1 MKPKLVTVTGH
12 RTNTLR
18 HQLNHY
24 KDKVSDAFI
33 VVYENADSPKNLA
46 DEIKE
51 ITKEFGLGIHSV
63 KTHRPFD
70 WGEVTNQYN
79 ITKNLFPD
87 DWWLVADDDELQV
100 YWKDIEDIIAECE
113 ENHWK
118 YVSGG
123 FVDRIG
129 ATGNFPEIERDSNLW
144 KLFPVAGFFRYPMSG
159 ACPNKVTLCKGNIE
173 LTSGQHYIRENNK
186 NIYGPTGW
194 NHPWRYPI
202 RQNFVQVHHFKW
214 DSTVLDRLIAIAK
227 VNKDYSYSNEYKRM
241 YEMIAKSGFKI
252 NINDTNLFCQ
262 FSPEPNYEDYKFWR
276 KLTNIILHI

>member
-1 MKPKLVTVTGH
+1 MKPKLITVTGH

-33 VVYENADSPKNLA
+33 VVYENTDSPKNLT

-70 WGEVTNQYN
+70 WVEVTNQYN
-79 ITKNLFPD
+79 ITKNLFPN

-100 YWKDIEDIIAECE
+100 YWKDIEDIITECE
-113 ENHWK
+113 ENGWK

-159 ACPNKVTLCKGNIE
+159 ACPNKVTLCKGNVK
-173 LTSGQHYIRENNK
+173 LTSGQHYIEENNRT
-186 NIYGPTGW
+186 IYGPYGW

-214 DSTVLDRLIAIAK
+214 DSTVLERLIDVAK
-227 VNKDYSYSNEYKRM
+227 VEKDYSYSHEYRKM
-241 YEMIAKSGFKI
+241 YEMIAKSNFTI
-252 NINDTNLFCQ
+252 EINDKNFFCQ
-262 FSPEPNYEDYKFWR
+262 FSPEPNYENYKFWK
-276 KLTNIILHI
+276 KLTNIILHV

>member
-1 MKPKLVTVTGH
+1 MKPKLITVTGH

-33 VVYENADSPKNLA
+33 VVYENADSPKNLT

-63 KTHRPFD
+63 KIHRPFD
-70 WGEVTNQYN
+70 WVEVTNQYN
-79 ITKNLFPD
+79 ITKNLFPN

-100 YWKDIEDIIAECE
+100 YWKDIEDIITECE
-113 ENHWK
+113 ENGWK

-186 NIYGPTGW
+186 NIYGPAGW

-214 DSTVLDRLIAIAK
+214 DNTVLERLIDVVK
-227 VNKDYSYSNEYKRM
+227 VEKDYSYSHEYRRM
-241 YEMIAKSGFKI
+241 YEMIAKSNFKI
-252 NINDTNLFCQ
+252 DINNKNFFCQ
-262 FSPEPNYEDYKFWR
+262 FSPEPNYEDYKFWK

>member
-1 MKPKLVTVTGH
+1 MKPKLITVTGH

-33 VVYENADSPKNLA
+33 VVYENADSPKNLT

-63 KTHRPFD
+63 KIHRPFD
-70 WGEVTNQYN
+70 WVEVTNQYN
-79 ITKNLFPD
+79 ITKNLFPN

-100 YWKDIEDIIAECE
+100 YWKDIEDIITECE
-113 ENHWK
+113 ENGWK

-186 NIYGPTGW
+186 NIYGPAGW

-214 DSTVLDRLIAIAK
+214 DNTVLERLIDVVK
-227 VNKDYSYSNEYKRM
+227 VEKDYSYSHEYRRM
-241 YEMIAKSGFKI
+241 YEMIAKSNFKI
-252 NINDTNLFCQ
+252 DINNKNFFCQ
-262 FSPEPNYEDYKFWR
+262 FSPEPNYEDYKFWK
-276 KLTNIILHI
+276 KLTNIILHV

>member
-1 MKPKLVTVTGH
+1 MKPKLITVTGH

-33 VVYENADSPKNLA
+33 VVYENADSPKNLT

-63 KTHRPFD
+63 KIHRPFD
-70 WGEVTNQYN
+70 WVEVTNQYN
-79 ITKNLFPD
+79 ITKNLFPN

-100 YWKDIEDIIAECE
+100 YWKDIEDIITECE
-113 ENHWK
+113 ENGWK

-186 NIYGPTGW
+186 NIYGPAGW

-214 DSTVLDRLIAIAK
+214 DNTVLERLIDVVK
-227 VNKDYSYSNEYKRM
+227 VEKDYSYSHEYRRM
-241 YEMIAKSGFKI
+241 YEMIAKSNFKI
-252 NINDTNLFCQ
+252 DINNKNFFCQ
-262 FSPEPNYEDYKFWR
+262 FSPEPNYENYKFWK
-276 KLTNIILHI
+276 KLTNIILHV